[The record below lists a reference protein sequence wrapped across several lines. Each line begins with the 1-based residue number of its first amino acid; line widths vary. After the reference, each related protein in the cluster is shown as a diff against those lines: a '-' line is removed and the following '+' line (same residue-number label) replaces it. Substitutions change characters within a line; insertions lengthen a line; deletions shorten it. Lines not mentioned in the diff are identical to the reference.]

1 MKKTI
6 SGLIGCM
13 LAVLILGCMTAC
25 SSKVP
30 SAEEV
35 ATKINEGGNLSQSDY
50 TVMLDY
56 CGDYAKEAQKY
67 YDIIN
72 AQPNDST
79 AESVKA
85 ADSLA
90 SLYAKYKYLD
100 SFRQNLASVD
110 VSALGTENEKKV
122 SEFAKYQGFPLP
134 EGEGADLQNPEV
146 VGEIEQIP
154 EDSSAVIATGVGE
167 AVDEKVK

>member
-50 TVMLDY
+50 TVMIDY

-110 VSALGTENEKKV
+110 VSALGTENEKKG
-122 SEFAKYQGFPLP
+122 QR
-134 EGEGADLQNPEV
+134 
-146 VGEIEQIP
+146 ICQIP
-154 EDSSAVIATGVGE
+154 GIPASGGGGS
-167 AVDEKVK
+167 